1 MTNND
6 WPAPQASDVVGSDK
20 DAKHIAFP
28 SALFGWLIAYLA
40 AVVFGVSLSAA
51 AGQTDPDNVPTWFV
65 GLSAL
70 TLWVPFFFVL
80 LYLSRTRGHGNFRA
94 DYSLRFAWSDLIG
107 IPLGVVS
114 QLVIVNLATWPF
126 RQLFPK
132 TFDPEQVSQRAK
144 NLVDSADGVWLLL
157 LAVVVVVGAPIIEEL
172 VYRGLLQQSM
182 ARSFGT
188 VAAVFLCSAFFTVVH
203 LAPVEFPGLF
213 AFALILGFAFRRTK
227 RVGFTIVTH
236 MSFNAAGLLL
246 VLLT

>member
-1 MTNND
+1 MTNNN

-28 SALFGWLIAYLA
+28 PALIGWLIAYAA
-40 AVVFGVSLSAA
+40 AVVLGVSLSAA
-51 AGQTDPDNVPTWFV
+51 TGQTDQDNIPTWFIGV
-65 GLSAL
+65 SAL
-70 TLWVPFFFVL
+70 TLWVPFICVL
-80 LYLSRTRGHGNFRA
+80 VYLSRTRGHGNIRD
-94 DYSLRFAWSDLIG
+94 DYSVRFAWSDLIG
-107 IPLGVVS
+107 IPIGVVS

-126 RQLFPK
+126 RKLFPG

-144 NLVDSADGVWLLL
+144 ILVDSANGLWLLL
-157 LAVVVVVGAPIIEEL
+157 LAVVVVVGAPVIEEL

-182 ARSFGT
+182 ARSFGSIS
-188 VAAVFLCSAFFTVVH
+188 AVFLCSAFFTIVH

-213 AFALILGFAFRRTK
+213 AFALILGFAFHRTQ
-227 RVGFTIVTH
+227 RIGLTVVTH

>member
-1 MTNND
+1 MTSND
-6 WPAPQASDVVGSDK
+6 WPAPQANNAVEPGVG
-20 DAKHIAFP
+20 AKHIAFP

-51 AGQTDPDNVPTWFV
+51 AGQTDPENVPTWFIGV
-65 GLSAL
+65 SAL
-70 TLWVPFFFVL
+70 TLWVPFICVL
-80 LYLSRTRGHGNFRA
+80 VYLSRTRGHGTFRTN
-94 DYSLRFAWSDLIG
+94 YSLRFAWSDLVG

-126 RQLFPK
+126 RKLFPE

-144 NLVDSADGVWLLL
+144 NLVDSANGLWLLL
-157 LAVVVVVGAPIIEEL
+157 LAVVVVVGAPVIEEL
-172 VYRGLLQQSM
+172 VYRGLLQKSA
-182 ARSFGT
+182 ARSFGSI
-188 VAAVFLCSAFFTVVH
+188 AAIFLVCAFFTVVH
-203 LAPVEFPGLF
+203 LVPVEFPGLF